1 MRNINAPQA
10 TGLAVSWALLWELFW
25 IYSNF
30 ALSMEILIELA
41 GNGQDM
47 DMLVLLVIL
56 TFSKDY
62 VPLL

>member
-1 MRNINAPQA
+1 
-10 TGLAVSWALLWELFW
+10 
-25 IYSNF
+25 
-30 ALSMEILIELA
+30 MEILIELA
-41 GNGQDM
+41 GSGQDT